1 MRGRHRDRCRNSA
14 AGNSAAGKWLAS
26 GTVPGT
32 GPVLQSMAERSLLD
46 LYLSVQPDGAVVAG
60 YYHGWDYAWPRD
72 SSWVAAALAE
82 TGHGPDAL
90 RVLRFLGQEQN
101 ANGTWAARYETNG
114 SGPVV
119 DGRRP
124 SWTRWAG
131 CRGRCGPGTR
141 RPALALGRAGAGAGA
156 RAELAGLWPMV
167 NAAAGAA
174 ERSLTP
180 NGLPEPATD
189 YWEHGSQVTLGTAA
203 PLLTGLRAAA
213 DIAATLGQTSASAR
227 WATAASRLA
236 TAMQASFGCYGDNR
250 LPRDSA
256 GPDAAITW
264 LGPPFGP
271 ASPALER
278 DEQAAQRALTLPNGG
293 LLPGTDWPGNLTT
306 AWTPETA
313 FFALSDA
320 ETGQHAAAATL
331 LDWLAAHRTTLG
343 ELPEQVNADGR
354 PGSVAPL
361 AWTDAT
367 VLLTLVAQSHALP
380 AVPVPGQE
388 QGTAAAGDCPLPPLT
403 VVGR

>member
-1 MRGRHRDRCRNSA
+1 MVD
-14 AGNSAAGKWLAS
+14 
-26 GTVPGT
+26 
-32 GPVLQSMAERSLLD
+32 
-46 LYLSVQPDGAVVAG
+46 
-60 YYHGWDYAWPRD
+60 
-72 SSWVAAALAE
+72 AAAA
-82 TGHGPDAL
+82 
-90 RVLRFLGQEQN
+90 
-101 ANGTWAARYETNG
+101 
-114 SGPVV
+114 
-119 DGRRP
+119 
-124 SWTRWAG
+124 
-131 CRGRCGPGTR
+131 
-141 RPALALGRAGAGAGA
+141 
-156 RAELAGLWPMV
+156 
-167 NAAAGAA
+167 AA

-180 NGLPEPATD
+180 GGLPEPATD

-213 DIAATLGQTSASAR
+213 DIAAALGRTGDGQR
-227 WATAASRLA
+227 WAAAASRLS

-250 LPRDSA
+250 LPRDSD
-256 GPDAAITW
+256 GPDASITW

-278 DEQAAQRALTLPNGG
+278 AEQAAQRALTLPNGG

-306 AWTPETA
+306 AWTAETA

-361 AWTDAT
+361 AWTDAA
-367 VLLTLVAQSHALP
+367 VLLTLMAQSRPLP
-380 AVPVPGQE
+380 ATPVPAQE
-388 QGTAAAGDCPLPPLT
+388 ATPVTAQGTGAAAAGDCPSPPLT